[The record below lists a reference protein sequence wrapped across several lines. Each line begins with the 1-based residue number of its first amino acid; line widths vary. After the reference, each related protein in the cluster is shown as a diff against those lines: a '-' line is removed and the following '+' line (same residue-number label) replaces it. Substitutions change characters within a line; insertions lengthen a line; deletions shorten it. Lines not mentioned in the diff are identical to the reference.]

1 MSIRDP
7 FTERFSSLP
16 SKPLNLFAVPKSITS
31 VFPFLR
37 LMISSLSRN
46 QEARLLMSSLYFR
59 TGVRVSF
66 IIFSEGQGTK
76 LVLPLTGDRCVSNF
90 HVFLFFQEYKL

>member
-7 FTERFSSLP
+7 FTERFRSLP
-16 SKPLNLFAVPKSITS
+16 LKPLNLFAVPNSITS

-46 QEARLLMSSLYFR
+46 QEARLLMSLLRLCWIASKTFED
-59 TGVRVSF
+59 VKIIVS
-66 IIFSEGQGTK
+66 SA
-76 LVLPLTGDRCVSNF
+76 
-90 HVFLFFQEYKL
+90 

>member
-7 FTERFSSLP
+7 FTERFSFLP
-16 SKPLNLFAVPKSITS
+16 SKPLNIFAVQNSISS

-46 QEARLLMSSLYFR
+46 QKARLFMSSLRLCWIASKTFEDVKI
-59 TGVRVSF
+59 TVS
-66 IIFSEGQGTK
+66 SA
-76 LVLPLTGDRCVSNF
+76 
-90 HVFLFFQEYKL
+90 

>member
-16 SKPLNLFAVPKSITS
+16 SKPLNLFAVPYSITS

-37 LMISSLSRN
+37 FMISSLSRN
-46 QEARLLMSSLYFR
+46 QEARLPMSSLRLCWITSKSFEDVKI
-59 TGVRVSF
+59 TVSSSKV
-66 IIFSEGQGTK
+66 IILE
-76 LVLPLTGDRCVSNF
+76 
-90 HVFLFFQEYKL
+90 

>member
-1 MSIRDP
+1 MFCKSA
-7 FTERFSSLP
+7 

-46 QEARLLMSSLYFR
+46 QEARLLMSSLR
-59 TGVRVSF
+59 LCWIASKSF
-66 IIFSEGQGTK
+66 EDVKITES
-76 LVLPLTGDRCVSNF
+76 SA
-90 HVFLFFQEYKL
+90 

>member
-16 SKPLNLFAVPKSITS
+16 SKPLSLFAVPKSITS

-37 LMISSLSRN
+37 FVIVILLYYILLYRYSLYSLKFVIS
-46 QEARLLMSSLYFR
+46 EPGGEPVLMSSLR
-59 TGVRVSF
+59 LCWIASKSF
-66 IIFSEGQGTK
+66 EDVKITES
-76 LVLPLTGDRCVSNF
+76 SA
-90 HVFLFFQEYKL
+90 